1 MNTPLGWLYCSPG
14 RVSSQLPP
22 PSAAMSMITA
32 PDFILSTTSAVM
44 SFGDGRPGMAAVVI
58 TASASTMWLS
68 TISLALAFSSSVSS
82 RA

>member
-32 PDFILSTTSAVM
+32 PGFILSTTSDVI

-68 TISLALAFSSSVSS
+68 TISLAWAFSSSVSS